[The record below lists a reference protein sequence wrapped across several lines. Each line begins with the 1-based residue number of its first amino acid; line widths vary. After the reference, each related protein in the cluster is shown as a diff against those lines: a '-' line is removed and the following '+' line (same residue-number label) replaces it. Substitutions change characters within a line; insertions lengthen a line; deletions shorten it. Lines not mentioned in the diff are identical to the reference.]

1 MWRQNHSNVIFQ
13 LSNNNNQWD
22 RNLLVRKYSFHLKFS
37 TWLFYT
43 MESLQLLIVVIC
55 LWQSYPMAGKGLMI
69 LNTEPTTLSKY
80 KNNIGKTVHFDRLFL
95 FSAVHV
101 LLKVYHYKFS
111 RLFQSVDN
119 YLYFSMFSNFFH
131 SLMC

>member
-1 MWRQNHSNVIFQ
+1 
-13 LSNNNNQWD
+13 
-22 RNLLVRKYSFHLKFS
+22 
-37 TWLFYT
+37 

-80 KNNIGKTVHFDRLFL
+80 KKLNNIGKTVHFDRLFL

-101 LLKVYHYKFS
+101 LISLNKFK
-111 RLFQSVDN
+111 LQ
-119 YLYFSMFSNFFH
+119 FSIK
-131 SLMC
+131 SLSLQV

>member
-1 MWRQNHSNVIFQ
+1 
-13 LSNNNNQWD
+13 
-22 RNLLVRKYSFHLKFS
+22 
-37 TWLFYT
+37 

-80 KNNIGKTVHFDRLFL
+80 KNNIGKAVHFDRLFL

-101 LLKVYHYKFS
+101 LISLNKFK
-111 RLFQSVDN
+111 LQ
-119 YLYFSMFSNFFH
+119 FSIK
-131 SLMC
+131 SLSLQV